1 MISKVMVTEKQLSE
15 SVSDGVMWFK
25 CPKCKEKVGA
35 EPDAHFVYCQSCNER
50 IEIIN
55 PYF

>member
-35 EPDAHFVYCQSCNER
+35 EPDARFVYCQSCNER